1 MEKEMIEM
9 FIYYVLSLKEQG
21 TKDYCMNGVAKEMD
35 NTLYTIQEKSFEK
48 WNDWINKFKENH
60 PVFRKQK
67 QLQDLTIEQYIDTLE
82 KAKKMVQKYSYKGT
96 LNYDS
101 LYLVSSE
108 KDVEK
113 LAYQIIL
120 KSKSTKEIK
129 KLIDEESKNENV
141 DKQELVILIDEL
153 CVRYYYGID
162 IEKNYEEAV
171 KGWDMILDY
180 SNDAKYSLAKCYKK
194 GNGIKENK
202 EKAYNLFY
210 ELMKKDIRAKMEVAQ
225 MNFLGEGT
233 NQDYEQAL
241 KIFNELKNN
250 VPYDLNFI
258 IDSYIGEIYFYGL
271 GIESDKKKGFE
282 LLDNAWNSGFVK
294 PNYKTVKKVLKEYYN
309 IKE

>member
-1 MEKEMIEM
+1 MENEMIEM
-9 FIYYVLSLKEQG
+9 FIYYVMALTEEGS
-21 TKDYCMNGVAKEMD
+21 KDYCMNGVIKEM
-35 NTLYTIQEKSFEK
+35 NNALYIIKEKSFES
-48 WNDWINKFKENH
+48 WNEWLNKFKENH

-67 QLQDLTIEQYIDTLE
+67 QLQGLTIEQYIDTLE
-82 KAKKMVQKYSYKGT
+82 KAKKMVQKYSYNGT

-113 LAYQIIL
+113 LVYQIIL
-120 KSKSTKEIK
+120 KSKSTEEIK
-129 KLIDEESKNENV
+129 KIIDEESKNENAN
-141 DKQELVILIDEL
+141 KQELAILIDEL
-153 CVRYYYGID
+153 CIRYYYGID

-180 SNDAKYSLAKCYKK
+180 SNDAKYSLARCYKK

-225 MNFLGEGT
+225 MNFFGEGT

-241 KIFNELKNN
+241 KIFNELKNHI
-250 VPYDLNFI
+250 PYDLNFI

-271 GIESDKKKGFE
+271 GIEADKKKGFE

>member
-9 FIYYVLSLKEQG
+9 FIYYVMALTEEGS
-21 TKDYCMNGVAKEMD
+21 KDYCMNGVVKEM
-35 NTLYTIQEKSFEK
+35 NNALYIIKEKSFES
-48 WNDWINKFKENH
+48 WNEWLNKFKENH

-82 KAKKMVQKYSYKGT
+82 KAKKMVQKYSYNGT

-113 LAYQIIL
+113 LVYQIIL
-120 KSKSTKEIK
+120 KSKSTEEIK
-129 KLIDEESKNENV
+129 KIIDEESKNENAN
-141 DKQELVILIDEL
+141 KQELAILIDEL
-153 CVRYYYGID
+153 CIRYYYGID

-180 SNDAKYSLAKCYKK
+180 SNDAKYSLARCYKK

-210 ELMKKDIRAKMEVAQ
+210 ELIKKDIRAKMEVAQ

-271 GIESDKKKGFE
+271 GIEADKKKGFE

>member
-48 WNDWINKFKENH
+48 WNDWINKFKETH

-67 QLQDLTIEQYIDTLE
+67 QLQDLTIEQYLDTLE
-82 KAKKMVQKYSYKGT
+82 KAKKMVQKYSYNGT

-120 KSKSTKEIK
+120 KSKSTEEIK
-129 KLIDEESKNENV
+129 KLIDEESKNENA
-141 DKQELVILIDEL
+141 DKQELAILIDEL

-180 SNDAKYSLAKCYKK
+180 SNDAKYSLARCYKK